1 MSHRTAIQRARHYL
15 WYRPW
20 APSLSLVLAPFSGFF
35 LVILLGLAGLLL
47 DLAINRGIVVNP
59 QSIQNW
65 VDHQGNTPEAQATA
79 KTAHDPQGVG
89 ILSLAIRIHSRFL
102 GGVFNYLAETFPGL
116 RNNYIYL
123 LTLVT
128 GILLVAVLFSVIV
141 FLQKRAA
148 AAAAIDA
155 ITRLR
160 RSVHTHA
167 YRLGSLT
174 MLQVSKG
181 PIIGSTMRALD
192 TLQEGLY
199 GWFIRTAHEPC
210 NLIWLLAFLVMVD
223 CMQGTPWTSLVL
235 LAAAALYWLISSW
248 ITAWARKAERRD
260 TLRAAEGQTL
270 LMESLGLHRL
280 VKIYGMEQYSK
291 NRLERLLHRQGT
303 AIQSRW
309 YWQFLSRHGRW
320 TLIAILGPL
329 LALALVANILDQTL
343 RFTTVIMMLI
353 TIACL
358 YLVLHRW
365 QSAWHQVRKAVPAA
379 KGLFELLDQ
388 ETDVKQVVGAE
399 FLPPLAHKLDLV
411 NVTVMA
417 PGSEEVLLDNVSLNI
432 ASGEHVALV
441 GDDRARLSIAYL
453 LPRLI
458 DPDQG
463 EVRMDD
469 KPLPWVTL
477 ESVRHQVGMV
487 MQDDLV
493 FNDTVANNIGC
504 GNEDYSLPR
513 IIEAAKAAHAH
524 NFIMKLPGGYDTVV
538 GELGESLTVS
548 QRFRLALARAIL
560 RDPTIMVIE
569 EPDDGLSDDDK
580 AWFDDTLTR
589 FLQGRTTILLPQ
601 RLSTLRKADRVV
613 LLHQGTLVDEGTD
626 ADLTRRCPRYKHWLY
641 MKFHHFQDE
650 GSE

>member
-1 MSHRTAIQRARHYL
+1 MSQRSAFQRARHYL
-15 WYRPW
+15 WYRPI
-20 APSLSLVLAPFSGFF
+20 APTFSLILAPFSGLF
-35 LVILLGLAGLLL
+35 LVVVLGLTGLLL
-47 DLAINRGIVVNP
+47 DLAVTRGVVTNT
-59 QSIQNW
+59 QAIQNW
-65 VDHQGNTPEAQATA
+65 VESEDNSPEAQAIA
-79 KTAHDPQGVG
+79 KMAHGPQGIG
-89 ILSLAIRIHSRFL
+89 ILSLAIRTHSKFL
-102 GGVFNYLAETFPGL
+102 SGVFNKFAETFPDL
-116 RNNYIYL
+116 RNNYVYL
-123 LTLVT
+123 LVLVT
-128 GILLVAVLFSVIV
+128 GILIASVLFSVV
-141 FLQKRAA
+141 TFLQKRTA

-174 MLQVSKG
+174 MRQVSKG

-199 GWFIRTAHEPC
+199 GWFIRTVHEPC
-210 NLIWLLAFLVMVD
+210 NIIWLLAFLVLVD
-223 CMQGTPWTSLVL
+223 SMQGIPWTSLVL
-235 LAAAALYWLISSW
+235 LAAACLYWLIGSW
-248 ITAWARKAERRD
+248 ITAGARKAERRD

-280 VKIYGMEQYSK
+280 VKIYGMEHYSK
-291 NRLERLLHRQGT
+291 NRLERLLHRQGI
-303 AIQSRW
+303 AVQSRW

-329 LALALVANILDQTL
+329 LALALVGNILDHNL
-343 RFTTVIMMLI
+343 RFIPIMVMLT

-358 YLVLHRW
+358 YLVLQRW
-365 QSAWHQVRKAVPAA
+365 QTAWHQVRKAGPAA
-379 KGLFELLDQ
+379 QGLFQLLDH

-411 NVTVMA
+411 NVTVLA
-417 PGSEEVLLDNVSLNI
+417 PGSDEVLLDGLNLNI
-432 ASGEHVALV
+432 ATGEHVALV
-441 GDDRARLSIAYL
+441 GDDRARLIVAYL

-463 EVRMDD
+463 EVRVDE

-477 ESVRHQVGMV
+477 ESVRHQVGV
-487 MQDDLV
+487 VLQDDLV
-493 FNDTVANNIGC
+493 FNDSVANNIGC
-504 GNEDYSLPR
+504 GNENYSLPR

-524 NFIMKLPGGYDTVV
+524 NFIMKLRGGYETIV
-538 GELGESLTVS
+538 GELGESLSVS
-548 QRFRLALARAIL
+548 QRFRIALARAIL

-569 EPDDGLSDDDK
+569 EPDEGLSEDDK
-580 AWFDDTLTR
+580 AWFDDTLSR

-613 LLHQGTLVDEGTD
+613 LLHHGTLIDEGTD
-626 ADLTRRCPRYKHWLY
+626 DELAHRCPRYKHWQY
-641 MKFHHFQDE
+641 MKYHSFQDQE
-650 GSE
+650 E